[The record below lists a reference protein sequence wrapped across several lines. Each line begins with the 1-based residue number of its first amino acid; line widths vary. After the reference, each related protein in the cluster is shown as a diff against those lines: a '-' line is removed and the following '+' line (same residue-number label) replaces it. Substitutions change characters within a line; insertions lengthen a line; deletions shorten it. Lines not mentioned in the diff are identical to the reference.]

1 MNFIDLD
8 IEFIIQQLER
18 LNQETQP
25 KWGKMSAQRMI
36 EHLSDSVRISTG
48 KSSFPLEIPE
58 DRIGRMQD
66 FLRSDKPMMKNVEVP
81 FATENTP
88 LRHEEMALAI
98 DELVLELID
107 FEDYYG
113 EDEKKTALHPYYG
126 HLNYDLWILLHKK
139 HFSHHFAQ
147 FGLIED

>member
-66 FLRSDKPMMKNVEVP
+66 FLTSDKPMMKNVEVP
-81 FATENTP
+81 FAAENTP

-107 FEDYYG
+107 FETITERMRKKQHFILIMVTSIMIYG
-113 EDEKKTALHPYYG
+113 FYSIKNILAITLHN
-126 HLNYDLWILLHKK
+126 LV
-139 HFSHHFAQ
+139 
-147 FGLIED
+147 

>member
-48 KSSFPLEIPE
+48 KSSFPLEISE
-58 DRIGRMQD
+58 DRIDRMQD